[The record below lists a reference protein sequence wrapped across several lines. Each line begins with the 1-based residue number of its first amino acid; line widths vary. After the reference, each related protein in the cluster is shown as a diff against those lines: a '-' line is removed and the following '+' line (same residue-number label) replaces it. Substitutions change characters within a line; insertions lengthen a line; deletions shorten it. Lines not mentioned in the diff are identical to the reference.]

1 MNLKL
6 MLYGSML
13 KIKNFIM
20 QRMNPLLQKES
31 KQTTNL
37 YQSIN
42 KLPLSIFI
50 DCLVDNE
57 FNKLIIE
64 GEATN
69 EQLQQAWEKVM
80 EEYGNAVAPNE
91 VSNKLQDVK
100 TLARKE
106 YQIKR
111 IELVLDLLD
120 KFPCEKIYNMLFTF
134 GYTLPKLKY
143 SNENVNKVVS
153 ILLGYFRRDITD
165 YQILAK
171 KIEEKAQEQ
180 PKNKYTRQYF
190 DDVLSSICT
199 ALKLPSLSI
208 ETMTLGAY
216 CAYLRRYNTFIK
228 SQQK

>member
-1 MNLKL
+1 MNLKR

-13 KIKNFIM
+13 RIKSSIM
-20 QRMNPLLQKES
+20 QRMNRLQPKELPNIS
-31 KQTTNL
+31 NL
-37 YQSIN
+37 YLSIN

-64 GEATN
+64 GKATN
-69 EQLQQAWEKVM
+69 EQLQQAWEKIM

-120 KFPCEKIYNMLFTF
+120 KFFH
-134 GYTLPKLKY
+134 
-143 SNENVNKVVS
+143 
-153 ILLGYFRRDITD
+153 
-165 YQILAK
+165 A
-171 KIEEKAQEQ
+171 
-180 PKNKYTRQYF
+180 
-190 DDVLSSICT
+190 
-199 ALKLPSLSI
+199 
-208 ETMTLGAY
+208 
-216 CAYLRRYNTFIK
+216 
-228 SQQK
+228 